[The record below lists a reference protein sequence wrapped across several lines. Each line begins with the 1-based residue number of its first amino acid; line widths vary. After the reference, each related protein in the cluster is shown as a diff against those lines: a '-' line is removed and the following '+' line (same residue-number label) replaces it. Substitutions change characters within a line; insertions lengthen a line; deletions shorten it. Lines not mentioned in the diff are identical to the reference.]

1 MAQLRPQFSKTSLNI
16 KGIISQ
22 LILSEY
28 FILVLSMVSF
38 IILIPIIPVIATPVN
53 LSNLF
58 SNIWPLLAIAIGQT
72 FVLIIAGIDLSQGSI
87 MAVVSVVGAM
97 VMTNQVNPI
106 LFEKSPI
113 WGVFI
118 TEKGGLLAGNP
129 AAVSVALLVML
140 FTGTLIGF
148 LNGFAI
154 ARFKIPDFMV
164 TLVTQIFFSSIAIF
178 LVKSENIIHLPD
190 SFNNLGDGSLWL
202 IPYSM
207 LITVTLGIFA
217 QWMLS
222 RTVFGKWLY
231 AVGTNIRASVISGV
245 PTQKVIIMAYT
256 FSGFC
261 AAVGAI
267 LYSARLEGGRPTLGA
282 SLLLDII
289 GAAVIGG
296 SSLAGGKGKVLW
308 TLFGVIFL
316 MLLGNALSLLNVPY
330 FTIYI
335 VKGGIILAA
344 ALLDVSRTRIM
355 QRGG

>member
-1 MAQLRPQFSKTSLNI
+1 
-16 KGIISQ
+16 
-22 LILSEY
+22 
-28 FILVLSMVSF
+28 VLSVVSF
-38 IILIPIIPVIATPVN
+38 VVLIPIIPVIATPVN

-97 VMTNQVNPI
+97 IMTNEVNQL

-113 WGVFI
+113 WGIFVS
-118 TEKGGLLAGNP
+118 ENGGLLAGN
-129 AAVSVALLVML
+129 ALAVPVALFAML
-140 FTGTLIGF
+140 LTGTLIGF

-164 TLVTQIFFSSIAIF
+164 TLVTQIFFSSFAIF

-190 SFNNLGDGSLWL
+190 SFNTLGDGNLW
-202 IPYSM
+202 IVPYSM
-207 LITVTLGIFA
+207 VITLTLAIFA
-217 QWMLS
+217 QWMLD

-231 AVGTNIRASVISGV
+231 AVGTNVRAAVISGV

-261 AAVGAI
+261 AAIGSI
-267 LYSARLEGGRPTLGA
+267 LYSARLQGGRPTLGA
-282 SLLLDII
+282 ALLLDIV

-296 SSLAGGKGKVLW
+296 SSLSGGKGKVLW

-316 MLLGNALSLLNVPY
+316 QLLGNALSLLNVPY

-335 VKGGIILAA
+335 VKGAVILAA
-344 ALLDVSRTRIM
+344 ALLDVSRTRIL
-355 QRGG
+355 QRG